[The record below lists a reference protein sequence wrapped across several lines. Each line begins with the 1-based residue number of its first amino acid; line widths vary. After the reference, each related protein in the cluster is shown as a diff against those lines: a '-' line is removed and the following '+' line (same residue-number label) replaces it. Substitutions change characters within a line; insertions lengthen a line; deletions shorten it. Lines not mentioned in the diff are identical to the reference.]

1 MLELT
6 KDMERY
12 FKTKVKMN
20 ERILN
25 IDGVSFHVEYQGEND
40 VYLSDWRNNW
50 FRVISSESSYYIQ
63 PCDVAVFDYKTVA
76 VHSKYNTVYVMC
88 EDSQEVEAIVN
99 YAKMPMNE
107 TTAIDIVTY
116 FDVYDN
122 VNFMFYKNALQ
133 RMKEHLPL

>member
-12 FKTKVKMN
+12 FKTKVKMC
-20 ERILN
+20 ERVLS
-25 IDGVSFHVEYQGEND
+25 IDGVSFHVEYQDDNN
-40 VYLSDWRNNW
+40 VFLIDWRNNW
-50 FRVISSESSYYIQ
+50 YKIIPSESSFYIK
-63 PCDVAVFDYKTVA
+63 PCGVAVFDYKTVA

-99 YAKMPMNE
+99 YAKLPMN
-107 TTAIDIVTY
+107 AAVAVAIVTY

-122 VNFMFYKNALQ
+122 TNFMFYKNALK

>member
-12 FKTKVKMN
+12 FKTKVKKC

-25 IDGVSFHVEYQGEND
+25 IDGVSFHVEYQDENH
-40 VYLSDWRNNW
+40 VFLIDWRNNW
-50 FRVISSESSYYIQ
+50 YKIIQSESSFFIH
-63 PCDVAVFDYKTVA
+63 PCGVAIFDYKIVA

-99 YAKMPMNE
+99 YAKLPMNE
-107 TTAIDIVTY
+107 TTDIDIVTY

-122 VNFMFYKNALQ
+122 THFMFYKNALQ

>member
-12 FKTKVKMN
+12 FKTRVKMC
-20 ERILN
+20 ERILS
-25 IDGVSFHVEYQGEND
+25 IDGVSFHVEYRSDNE
-40 VYLSDWRNNW
+40 VYLIDWRNNG
-50 FRVISSESSYYIQ
+50 FKIISSESSYYIQ
-63 PCDVAVFDYKTVA
+63 PCGIAIFDYKIVA
-76 VHSKYNTVYVMC
+76 VHSRYNTVYVLC

-99 YAKMPMNE
+99 YAKLPMNE
-107 TTAIDIVTY
+107 TIDIDIVTY

-122 VNFMFYKNALQ
+122 TNFMFYKNALQ

>member
-12 FKTKVKMN
+12 FKTRVKTN
-20 ERILN
+20 EKILN
-25 IDGVSFHVEYQGEND
+25 IDGVSFHVEYQDEND

-50 FRVISSESSYYIQ
+50 FKIIPSESSFFIH
-63 PCDVAVFDYKTVA
+63 PCGVAIFDYKIVA

-99 YAKMPMNE
+99 YAKLPMNE
-107 TTAIDIVTY
+107 AVEVDIVTY

-122 VNFMFYKNALQ
+122 TNFMFYKNALK

>member
-12 FKTKVKMN
+12 FKTKVKMC
-20 ERILN
+20 ERIIS
-25 IDGVSFHVEYQGEND
+25 IDGVYFHDEYQDDNN
-40 VYLSDWRNNW
+40 VFLIDWRNNW
-50 FRVISSESSYYIQ
+50 YRVIPSESSFYIK
-63 PCDVAVFDYKTVA
+63 PCGVAVFDYKTVA

-99 YAKMPMNE
+99 YAKLPMNE
-107 TTAIDIVTY
+107 AVEVDIVTY

-122 VNFMFYKNALQ
+122 TNFMFYKNALKL
-133 RMKEHLPL
+133 MKEHLPL

>member
-12 FKTKVKMN
+12 FKTRVKMC
-20 ERILN
+20 ERVLS
-25 IDGVSFHVEYQGEND
+25 IDGVSFHVEYRND
-40 VYLSDWRNNW
+40 NEVYLIDWRNNW
-50 FRVISSESSYYIQ
+50 YRVIPSESSFYIK
-63 PCDVAVFDYKTVA
+63 PCGVAVFDYKTVV

-99 YAKMPMNE
+99 YAKLPMNE
-107 TTAIDIVTY
+107 AVEVDIVTY
-116 FDVYDN
+116 FDVYDDT
-122 VNFMFYKNALQ
+122 NFMFYKNALQ

>member
-12 FKTKVKMN
+12 FKTKVKMC
-20 ERILN
+20 ERIIK
-25 IDGVSFHVEYQGEND
+25 IDGVSFHVEYRNENE
-40 VYLSDWRNNW
+40 VYLIDWRNNG
-50 FRVISSESSYYIQ
+50 FKIIPSESSFFIH
-63 PCDVAVFDYKTVA
+63 PCGVAIFDYKTVA

-99 YAKMPMNE
+99 YAKLPMNE
-107 TTAIDIVTY
+107 AVEVDIVTY

-122 VNFMFYKNALQ
+122 THFMFYKNALQ

>member
-12 FKTKVKMN
+12 FKTKVKMC
-20 ERILN
+20 ERILS
-25 IDGVSFHVEYQGEND
+25 IDGVSFHVEYRND
-40 VYLSDWRNNW
+40 NEVYLIDWRNNW
-50 FRVISSESSYYIQ
+50 YRVIPSESSFYIK
-63 PCDVAVFDYKTVA
+63 PCGVAVFDYKTVA

-88 EDSQEVEAIVN
+88 EDSQEVEAIVS
-99 YAKMPMNE
+99 YAKLPMNE
-107 TTAIDIVTY
+107 AVEVDIVTY

-122 VNFMFYKNALQ
+122 TNFMFYKNALK

>member
-12 FKTKVKMN
+12 FKTRVKTN
-20 ERILN
+20 EKILN
-25 IDGVSFHVEYQGEND
+25 IDGVSFHVEYQDENA

-50 FRVISSESSYYIQ
+50 YRVIPSESSFFIH
-63 PCDVAVFDYKTVA
+63 PCGVAIFDYKIVA
-76 VHSKYNTVYVMC
+76 VHSRYNTVYVMC
-88 EDSQEVEAIVN
+88 EDAQEVDAIVN
-99 YAKMPMNE
+99 YAILPMNE
-107 TTAIDIVTY
+107 AVEVDIVTY

-122 VNFMFYKNALQ
+122 THFMFYKNALQ

>member
-12 FKTKVKMN
+12 FKTKVKMC

-25 IDGVSFHVEYQGEND
+25 IDGVSFHVEYRSEYE
-40 VYLSDWRNNW
+40 VYLIDWRDNW
-50 FRVISSESSYYIQ
+50 FKIIHSENSFYIQ
-63 PCDVAVFDYKTVA
+63 PCGVAVFDYKTVA
-76 VHSKYNTVYVMC
+76 IHSKYNTVYVMC

-99 YAKMPMNE
+99 YAKLPMNE
-107 TTAIDIVTY
+107 AVEVDIVTY

-122 VNFMFYKNALQ
+122 THFMFYKNALQ

>member
-12 FKTKVKMN
+12 FKTRVKMC
-20 ERILN
+20 ERVLS
-25 IDGVSFHVEYQGEND
+25 IDGVSFHVEYRND
-40 VYLSDWRNNW
+40 NEVYLIDWRNNW
-50 FRVISSESSYYIQ
+50 YRVIPSESSFYIK
-63 PCDVAVFDYKTVA
+63 PCGVAVFDYKTVA

-99 YAKMPMNE
+99 YAKLPMNE
-107 TTAIDIVTY
+107 AVEVDIVTY

-122 VNFMFYKNALQ
+122 TNFMFYKNAIQ

>member
-12 FKTKVKMN
+12 FKTRVKTN
-20 ERILN
+20 EKILN
-25 IDGVSFHVEYQGEND
+25 IDGVSFHVEYQDEND

-50 FRVISSESSYYIQ
+50 FKIIPSESSFFIH
-63 PCDVAVFDYKTVA
+63 PCGVAIFDYKIVA
-76 VHSKYNTVYVMC
+76 VHSRYNTVYVLC

-99 YAKMPMNE
+99 YAKLPMNE
-107 TTAIDIVTY
+107 AVEVDIVTY

-122 VNFMFYKNALQ
+122 TNFMFYKNALK

>member
-12 FKTKVKMN
+12 FKTRVKMC
-20 ERILN
+20 ERILS
-25 IDGVSFHVEYQGEND
+25 IDGVSFHVEYRND
-40 VYLSDWRNNW
+40 NEVYLIDWRNNW
-50 FRVISSESSYYIQ
+50 YRVIPSESSFYIK
-63 PCDVAVFDYKTVA
+63 PCGVAVFDYKTVA

-99 YAKMPMNE
+99 YAKLPMNE
-107 TTAIDIVTY
+107 AVEVDIVTY

-122 VNFMFYKNALQ
+122 TNFMFYKNALK

>member
-12 FKTKVKMN
+12 FKTRVKTN
-20 ERILN
+20 EKILN
-25 IDGVSFHVEYQGEND
+25 IDGVSFHVEYQDEND

-50 FRVISSESSYYIQ
+50 YRVIPSESSFFIH
-63 PCDVAVFDYKTVA
+63 PCGVAIFDYKIVA
-76 VHSKYNTVYVMC
+76 VHSRYNTVYVLC
-88 EDSQEVEAIVN
+88 EDTQEVEAIVN
-99 YAKMPMNE
+99 YAKLPMNE
-107 TTAIDIVTY
+107 AVEVDIVTY

-122 VNFMFYKNALQ
+122 TNFMFYKNALK

>member
-1 MLELT
+1 MLEST

-12 FKTKVKMN
+12 FKTKVKMC
-20 ERILN
+20 ERILS
-25 IDGVSFHVEYQGEND
+25 IDGVSFHIEYRND
-40 VYLSDWRNNW
+40 NEMYLIDWRNNW
-50 FRVISSESSYYIQ
+50 YKVIPSESSFFIK
-63 PCDVAVFDYKTVA
+63 PCGVAIFDYKIVA

-99 YAKMPMNE
+99 YAKLPMNE
-107 TTAIDIVTY
+107 AVEVDIVTY

-122 VNFMFYKNALQ
+122 THFMFYKNALQ

>member
-6 KDMERY
+6 KEMERY
-12 FKTKVKMN
+12 FKTKVKMC

-25 IDGVSFHVEYQGEND
+25 IDGVSFHVEYQDENN
-40 VYLSDWRNNW
+40 VFLIDWRNNW
-50 FRVISSESSYYIQ
+50 FKIIPSESSFYIK
-63 PCDVAVFDYKTVA
+63 PCGVAVFDYMTVA
-76 VHSKYNTVYVMC
+76 VHSEYNTVYVLC

-99 YAKMPMNE
+99 YAKLPINE
-107 TTAIDIVTY
+107 TTDIDIVTY

-122 VNFMFYKNALQ
+122 THFMFYKNALQ

>member
-12 FKTKVKMN
+12 FKTKVKMC
-20 ERILN
+20 ERILS
-25 IDGVSFHVEYQGEND
+25 IDGVSFHVEYRTDNEM
-40 VYLSDWRNNW
+40 YLIDWRNNW
-50 FRVISSESSYYIQ
+50 YRVIPSESSFYIK
-63 PCDVAVFDYKTVA
+63 PCGVAVFDYKTVA

-99 YAKMPMNE
+99 YAKLPMNE
-107 TTAIDIVTY
+107 AVEVDIVTY

-122 VNFMFYKNALQ
+122 TNFMFYKNALQ

>member
-12 FKTKVKMN
+12 FKTKVKMC
-20 ERILN
+20 ERILS
-25 IDGVSFHVEYQGEND
+25 IDGVSFHVEYRND
-40 VYLSDWRNNW
+40 NEVYLIDWRNNW
-50 FRVISSESSYYIQ
+50 YRVIPSESSFFIK
-63 PCDVAVFDYKTVA
+63 PCGVAIFDYKIVA

-99 YAKMPMNE
+99 YAKLPMNE
-107 TTAIDIVTY
+107 AVEVDIVTY

-122 VNFMFYKNALQ
+122 THFMFYKNALQ